1 MGELCFLITGVA
13 RVTVRSAGAHVEST
27 PYRRIGS
34 GDFGPARTRVTG
46 PRGTGPYTET
56 NDGVGM
62 AEHRQSRKRRYIT
75 WGVAGAAVLAGA
87 GIAAQTSMAATTWPA
102 QKTYTGRAFDACTA
116 PSLAAMKAWK
126 TDGYYG
132 GAAVYVG
139 GKNRGCA
146 QPNLTASWVKSV
158 NTAGWKL
165 IPLYVGAQP
174 PCQTGSSPEKIT
186 AATATSLGATDGAD
200 AVAKASAL
208 GMKAGSPIYLD
219 MEAYDITNKAC
230 NDAVLAYVRSF
241 TKTLRAKIYR
251 SGYYGFS
258 SSSAKAVATATD
270 KTDLPGNLWYA
281 LWDKKD
287 TTTTDWPW
295 GATQFT
301 GHSRGHQY
309 QVNSKETRGGY
320 TITLDRDSWD
330 APVAIVG

>member
-1 MGELCFLITGVA
+1 MGRRGLRCDP
-13 RVTVRSAGAHVEST
+13 SGADVGST

-34 GDFGPARTRVTG
+34 GDFGLTQAYAATV
-46 PRGTGPYTET
+46 PYAET

-102 QKTYTGRAFDACTA
+102 QKTYTGRAFDTCTA

-126 TDGYYG
+126 TGGYYG
-132 GAAVYVG
+132 AAAVYVG

-158 NTAGWKL
+158 NTVGWKL

-230 NDAVLAYVRSF
+230 NDAVFAYVRSF
-241 TKTLRAKIYR
+241 DKTLRAKMYR
-251 SGYYGFS
+251 AGYYGFS
-258 SSSAKAVATATD
+258 SSSAKAIATATD

-287 TTTTDWPW
+287 TTTTDWPF
-295 GATQFT
+295 GATQYT
-301 GHSRGHQY
+301 DHSRGHQY
-309 QVNSKETRGGY
+309 LVNSKETRGGY
-320 TITLDRDSWD
+320 TITVDRDAWD